1 MTTLTI
7 KQTYCAFCEWVAK
20 TLKVSWNGFV
30 NTMELIGYSRA
41 AAELTRMGRYEEA
54 RALMLEKTKLLNSKE
69 GR

>member
-20 TLKVSWNGFV
+20 TLKKTWNGFAD
-30 NTMELIGYSRA
+30 TLQLMAYSRA
-41 AAELTRMGRYEEA
+41 AAELVRMGRYEEA
-54 RALMLEKTKLLNSKE
+54 KVLMLEKTKLLNSKE